1 MKAILLLTAS
11 GPIAILTS
19 FASPLHPAL
28 LEKLKGKGIR
38 KFIAFDLPLEQVRW
52 RYGGHYTVVQ
62 DDLAQTDDLRVL
74 DFDGHHIFDLFR
86 FSELG
91 PPIYHEDA

>member
-11 GPIAILTS
+11 GPLVILTS
-19 FASPLHPAL
+19 FASVLHPAL
-28 LEKLKGKGIR
+28 LEKLTGKGIR
-38 KFIAFDLPLEQVRW
+38 KFIAFDLPLEHVRW
-52 RYGGHYTVVQ
+52 RYGGHYTAVQ

-91 PPIYHEDA
+91 PPIFHEGG

>member
-1 MKAILLLTAS
+1 MHTKKKVFVRRDQAGGLV
-11 GPIAILTS
+11 
-19 FASPLHPAL
+19 ASPSFSGRRSPILPR
-28 LEKLKGKGIR
+28 KGIR

-52 RYGGHYTVVQ
+52 RHGGHYTVVE

-86 FSELG
+86 FSKLG
-91 PPIYHEDA
+91 PPIFHEEG